1 MSHDYWQWQWQRN
14 RILTPRRKGAKGSHD
29 LSRLESGE
37 RNLVKPKAREGRVS
51 GRERVH
57 FTNWHELK
65 HAEGVTE
72 ISPVLVRQHLRRE
85 IVPPNNSFSASDGE
99 KVAEGRMRC
108 PPNEERAGVR
118 CFLTQN

>member
-1 MSHDYWQWQWQRN
+1 MSTIICNGGGNASGQLRRPFDFFTQ
-14 RILTPRRKGAKGSHD
+14 RRKGAKGSHD

-65 HAEGVTE
+65 HAEGVME
-72 ISPVLVRQHLRRE
+72 ISPVLTRSGYAGKTSPIKSLSALGRE
-85 IVPPNNSFSASDGE
+85 PG
-99 KVAEGRMRC
+99 
-108 PPNEERAGVR
+108 
-118 CFLTQN
+118 

>member
-1 MSHDYWQWQWQRN
+1 MLNRLTVSFFMSHDYWQWQWQRN

-65 HAEGVTE
+65 HAEGVME
-72 ISPVLVRQHLRRE
+72 ISPVLTRSGYAGKTSPIKSLSALGRE
-85 IVPPNNSFSASDGE
+85 PG
-99 KVAEGRMRC
+99 
-108 PPNEERAGVR
+108 
-118 CFLTQN
+118 